1 MAPENHHQQLKDS
14 LARGE
19 WDAAQTLWLE
29 LAEKLADQPEFLLLL
44 VNEFAA
50 AGQAATAAELASLIA
65 PNLKAAGKPREWL
78 FALKLQASVKPMD
91 KPLRAE
97 FIEAYQQVCEG
108 DARLRIILSVA
119 GLDEPRTPLP
129 NALRR
134 VDTLLALNVGAF
146 CRAKSWGFGRVKS
159 FDEMLCRLIVSFPH
173 NPEHALQL
181 AYAADN
187 LVPIS
192 TDHIEVRKLTELN
205 ALKQLAATD
214 PLALLR
220 VVLLSYNRAATADQ
234 IESTLSGSVIPA
246 DQWKKWW
253 ENARKLL
260 NKNPHFDFPAKKSDP
275 IVFRTAP
282 VSQQDELLAAL
293 RDARGLSQKIAVTRQ
308 LLKLVDEIENS
319 DLLLQEFEDALL
331 ESIKTTR
338 TGPPSDRLEAAVLL
352 EELQA
357 RQTTPGETAGALVAE
372 FLAAVTDL
380 PATLDKLSAA
390 SLKRAV
396 AVLKTSQPQRLT
408 EAFNRLPARV
418 LVEIADLL
426 GGEGARIEQRVRNY
440 TASAELLYWLCET
453 ITTGKTGTTLPWL
466 ETLPRPAV
474 LLAALEA
481 VGASGKSAK
490 RLHKLLLDDETLV
503 TELLVGA
510 DIDTVRDVA
519 RRILGSAAFEELD
532 RRSLMARIVKEY
544 EFVHDLLATKSIQE
558 QPLIVSWA
566 SHQRR
571 KQELDDITQ
580 KKIPQINKEIALA
593 RSYGDLTEN
602 FEYKA
607 AKDMQKLLLRQRAEL
622 EILLSRAQ
630 AKDFADAKTDAVG
643 IGTSV
648 TVTDMATGLQ
658 HTHHILG
665 AWDSD
670 PARDIISYPAAL
682 AQTLLN
688 KKVGDVVGANS
699 DTGPQKL
706 RIDRI
711 EKVPVEILGAL

>member
-1 MAPENHHQQLKDS
+1 MAPDNHHQQLKDL

-44 VNEFAA
+44 VNEFAV

-65 PNLKAAGKPREWL
+65 PNLKTAGKPREWL
-78 FALKLQASVKPMD
+78 FALKLQAPVKPMD

-97 FIEAYQQVCEG
+97 FIEAYQKVCEG
-108 DARLRIILSVA
+108 DPRLRIILSVA
-119 GLDEPRTPLP
+119 GLDEPRTPLT

-146 CRAKSWGFGRVKS
+146 CHTRSWGFGRVKA
-159 FDEMLCRLIVSFPH
+159 FDEMLGRLIVSFPH

-187 LVPIS
+187 LAPIS
-192 TDHIEVRKLTELN
+192 TDHIEVRKLTDLD
-205 ALKQLAATD
+205 ALKQLGAAD

-220 VVLLSYNRAATADQ
+220 VVLLSHNRAATADQ

-246 DQWKKWW
+246 DKWKRWW
-253 ENARKLL
+253 ESARKLL
-260 NKNPHFDFPAKKSDP
+260 KKNPHFDFPAKKNDP
-275 IVFRTAP
+275 IIFRTAP

-293 RDARGLSQKIAVTRQ
+293 RDARGLSQKIAATRQ
-308 LLKLVDEIENS
+308 LLKLVDEIENP
-319 DLLLQEFEDALL
+319 DLLLQEFEDGLL
-331 ESIKTTR
+331 ESR

-357 RQTTPGETAGALVAE
+357 HQTAPGETTGALVTE
-372 FLAAVTDL
+372 LLAAVTDL
-380 PATLDKLSAA
+380 PATLDELSAA

-396 AVLKTSQPQRLT
+396 VVLKISQPQRLT
-408 EAFNRLPARV
+408 EVFNRLPARA

-426 GGEGARIEQRVRNY
+426 AVEGARVEQRVRNY
-440 TASAELLYWLCET
+440 TASAELLYWLCEM
-453 ITTGKTGTTLPWL
+453 IMTGKTATTLPWL

-474 LLAALEA
+474 LLAVLEA

-510 DIDTVRDVA
+510 DIDTVRNVA

-544 EFVHDLLATKSIQE
+544 AFVQDLLATKSVQE

-566 SHQRR
+566 SYHRR
-571 KQELDDITQ
+571 QAELDDIAQ
-580 KKIPQINKEIALA
+580 KKIPQISKEIALA
-593 RSYGDLTEN
+593 RSYGDLSEN
-602 FEYKA
+602 FEYRA
-607 AKDMQKLLLRQRAEL
+607 AKDMQKLFLRRHAEL
-622 EILLSRAQ
+622 EVLLARAQ
-630 AKDFADAKTDAVG
+630 AKDFADAKTDAVS

-648 TVTDMATGLQ
+648 TVTDMAVSQQ

-665 AWDSD
+665 AWGSD
-670 PARDIISYPAAL
+670 PARGIISYPATL
-682 AQTLLN
+682 AQALLN
-688 KKVGDVVGANS
+688 KKIGDIVEAAGES
-699 DTGPQKL
+699 GPQKL

-711 EKVPVEILGAL
+711 ENVPAEILGAL

>member
-1 MAPENHHQQLKDS
+1 MAPENHHQQLKDL
-14 LARGE
+14 LAHSE

-44 VNEFAA
+44 VNEFAV
-50 AGQAATAAELASLIA
+50 AGQAVTAAELASLTA
-65 PNLKAAGKPREWL
+65 PNLKAAGKLREWL
-78 FALKLQASVKPMD
+78 FSLKLQASVKPMD

-97 FIEAYQQVCEG
+97 LVEAYQQICEG
-108 DARLRIILSVA
+108 DARCRIILSVA
-119 GLDEPRTPLP
+119 GMDEPRTPLP
-129 NALRR
+129 NVLRR

-146 CRAKSWGFGRVKS
+146 CHAKSWGFGRVKA
-159 FDEMLCRLIVSFPH
+159 FDEMLGRLIVSFPH

-181 AYAADN
+181 TYAADN
-187 LVPIS
+187 LVS
-192 TDHIEVRKLTELN
+192 VSADHIEVRKVTELD
-205 ALKQLAATD
+205 ALKQLAASD

-220 VVLLSYNRAATADQ
+220 VVLLSHNRAATADQ

-246 DQWKKWW
+246 DRWKKWW

-260 NKNPHFDFPAKKSDP
+260 KKDPHFVFPGKKSGL
-275 IVFRTAP
+275 ILLRIAP

-293 RDARGLSQKIAVTRQ
+293 RDARGLTQKIAVTRQ

-331 ESIKTTR
+331 ESIKATR
-338 TGPPSDRLEAAVLL
+338 TGPISDRLEAAVLL
-352 EELQA
+352 KELQA
-357 RQTTPGETAGALVAE
+357 RQTTPGETAGALLTE
-372 FLAAVTDL
+372 LLTAVTDL
-380 PATLDKLSAA
+380 PATLDELSAA
-390 SLKRAV
+390 SLKRV
-396 AVLKTSQPQRLT
+396 AAALKTSQPKRLT
-408 EAFNRLPARV
+408 EAFNQLSARA
-418 LVEIADLL
+418 LVEITDLL
-426 GGEGARIEQRVRNY
+426 AGEGARIEQRVRNH

-453 ITTGKTGTTLPWL
+453 IATGKAATMLPWL

-474 LLAALEA
+474 LLAVLEA
-481 VGASGKSAK
+481 VGASGKSAR
-490 RLHKLLLDDETLV
+490 RLHKLLFDDETLI

-519 RRILGSAAFEELD
+519 RQILGSTAFEELD

-544 EFVHDLLATKSIQE
+544 EFVQDLLATRSVQE
-558 QPLIVSWA
+558 QALIVSWA
-566 SHQRR
+566 SYHKRQA
-571 KQELDDITQ
+571 ELGEIVQ
-580 KKIPQINKEIALA
+580 KKIPQISKEIALA

-607 AKDMQKLLLRQRAEL
+607 AKDMQKLLLRRRAEL
-622 EILLSRAQ
+622 EMLLARAQ
-630 AKDFADAKTDAVG
+630 GTDFADAKTDTVG

-648 TVTDMATGLQ
+648 TVTNMTTGQQ

-682 AQTLLN
+682 AQALLN
-688 KKVGDVVGANS
+688 KKVGDIVEAAS
-699 DTGPQKL
+699 ETGPQKL

-711 EKVPVEILGAL
+711 EKAPEEILQAL

>member
-1 MAPENHHQQLKDS
+1 MAPENHHQQLKD
-14 LARGE
+14 LIARGE
-19 WDAAQTLWLE
+19 LDTAQTLWLE

-44 VNEFAA
+44 VNEFAV
-50 AGQAATAAELASLIA
+50 AGQATTASELASLIA

-78 FALKLQASVKPMD
+78 FALKLQAAVKPMD

-108 DARLRIILSVA
+108 DARLRGILSVA
-119 GLDEPRTPLP
+119 GLDELRTPLP
-129 NALRR
+129 NALHR

-146 CRAKSWGFGRVKS
+146 CHTKSWGFGCVKA
-159 FDEMLCRLIVSFPH
+159 FDETLGRLIVSFPH
-173 NPEHALQL
+173 NPAHALQL

-187 LVPIS
+187 LVPVS
-192 TDHIEVRKLTELN
+192 TDHIEVRKLTELD
-205 ALKQLAATD
+205 AVKQLATTD
-214 PLALLR
+214 PLAVLR

-246 DQWKKWW
+246 DKWKRWW

-260 NKNPHFDFPAKKSDP
+260 KKNPHFDFPVKKSDP
-275 IVFRTAP
+275 VVFRTAP
-282 VSQQDELLAAL
+282 VSQQDEHLAAL
-293 RDARGLSQKIAVTRQ
+293 RDARGLSQKTAVTRQ
-308 LLKLVDEIENS
+308 LLKLVDEIENP
-319 DLLLQEFEDALL
+319 DLLLQEFEDDLL
-331 ESIKTTR
+331 ESIKTTK
-338 TGPPSDRLEAAVLL
+338 TGPTSDLIEAAVLL

-357 RQTTPGETAGALVAE
+357 HQTAQGETGGALVTE
-372 FLAAVTDL
+372 LLAAATDL
-380 PATLDKLSAA
+380 PAMLEKLSAA
-390 SLKRAV
+390 ALKRSVTA
-396 AVLKTSQPQRLT
+396 LKTSQPQRLT
-408 EAFNRLPARV
+408 EVFNRLPARA
-418 LVEIADLL
+418 LVEIVDLL
-426 GGEGARIEQRVRNY
+426 AGEGARVEQRIRNY
-440 TASAELLYWLCET
+440 TASAELLYWLCDM
-453 ITTGKTGTTLPWL
+453 IMTGKAGTTLPWL

-474 LLAALEA
+474 LLAVLEV

-532 RRSLMARIVKEY
+532 RRSLMARIVKECA
-544 EFVHDLLATKSIQE
+544 FVQDLLATKSVQE

-566 SHQRR
+566 SYHKRQA
-571 KQELDDITQ
+571 ELTDIIQ

-593 RSYGDLTEN
+593 RSYGDLSEN
-602 FEYKA
+602 FEFKA
-607 AKDMQKLLLRQRAEL
+607 AKDMQKLLIRRRAEL

-630 AKDFADAKTDAVG
+630 AKDFADTKTDAVG

-648 TVTDMATGLQ
+648 IVTNLATGQQ

-670 PARDIISYPAAL
+670 PARGIISYPAAL
-682 AQTLLN
+682 AQALFN
-688 KKVGDVVGANS
+688 KKIGDIIEAAGES
-699 DTGPQKL
+699 GPQKL

-711 EKVPVEILGAL
+711 EKAPAEILQAL

>member
-1 MAPENHHQQLKDS
+1 
-14 LARGE
+14 
-19 WDAAQTLWLE
+19 
-29 LAEKLADQPEFLLLL
+29 
-44 VNEFAA
+44 
-50 AGQAATAAELASLIA
+50 
-65 PNLKAAGKPREWL
+65 
-78 FALKLQASVKPMD
+78 VKPMD

-97 FIEAYQQVCEG
+97 FIEVYQQICEG
-108 DARLRIILSVA
+108 DARLRVILSVA
-119 GLDEPRTPLP
+119 GLDESRTPLP

-134 VDTLLALNVGAF
+134 MDTLLALNVGAF
-146 CRAKSWGFGRVKS
+146 CRAKSWGFGRVKA
-159 FDEMLCRLIVSFPH
+159 FDEMLGRLIVSFPH

-187 LVPIS
+187 LVPVS
-192 TDHIEVRKLTELN
+192 TDHIEVRKLTDLD
-205 ALKQLAATD
+205 ALKQLAAAD
-214 PLALLR
+214 PLSLMR
-220 VVLLSYNRAATADQ
+220 VVLLSHNRAATADQ
-234 IESTLSGSVIPA
+234 IESTLSGSVVPA
-246 DQWKKWW
+246 DKWKRWW

-260 NKNPHFDFPAKKSDP
+260 KKNPHFDFPAKKSDP

-282 VSQQDELLAAL
+282 VSQQDEFLAAL
-293 RDARGLSQKIAVTRQ
+293 HDARGLSQKIAVTRQ

-319 DLLLQEFEDALL
+319 DLLLQEFEDGLL

-357 RQTTPGETAGALVAE
+357 HQTTPGETTGALVTE
-372 FLAAVTDL
+372 LLVAVTDL
-380 PATLDKLSAA
+380 PATLDELSAG

-396 AVLKTSQPQRLT
+396 VVLKTSQPQRLT
-408 EAFNRLPARV
+408 KEFNRLPARA

-426 GGEGARIEQRVRNY
+426 AGEGARIEQRVRNY
-440 TASAELLYWLCET
+440 TASAELLYWLCEM
-453 ITTGKTGTTLPWL
+453 IMTGKTGTTLPWL

-474 LLAALEA
+474 LLAVLEV

-490 RLHKLLLDDETLV
+490 RLLKLLLDDETLV

-544 EFVHDLLATKSIQE
+544 AFVQDLLATKSVQE

-566 SHQRR
+566 SYHKRQA
-571 KQELDDITQ
+571 ELEDIVQ
-580 KKIPQINKEIALA
+580 KKIPQISKEIALA

-607 AKDMQKLLLRQRAEL
+607 AKDMQKLTLRRRAEL

-630 AKDFADAKTDAVG
+630 AKDFADTKTDAVG
-643 IGTSV
+643 VGTSV
-648 TVTDMATGLQ
+648 TVTDTATGQQ

-682 AQTLLN
+682 AQALLN
-688 KKVGDVVGANS
+688 KKVGDIVEAAGES
-699 DTGPQKL
+699 SPQKL

-711 EKVPVEILGAL
+711 EKVPSEILQAL